1 MAAVACSNRLASAFC
16 FNGICSLNCVKSMDH
31 RITAI
36 QVQKRNSQRVSIF
49 LDGEYAFGLSRIVAA
64 WLVVGQEISDDK
76 IAQLKAEDE
85 TEVVYLKTLNFIQYR
100 PRSSQEIRRYLMKH
114 NTPEPV
120 VEQTVER
127 LQRAGLV
134 DDARFAQA
142 WVENRTD
149 LRPRSRQALAFE
161 LRQRGINSQTINDAL
176 EEIDDDTLALDAAR
190 KQARRY
196 QELEWQD
203 FRQKMCSFLARRG
216 FNYSASME
224 ATKQV
229 WSEINAEQTPDDEEY
244 G

>member
-1 MAAVACSNRLASAFC
+1 MN
-16 FNGICSLNCVKSMDH
+16 H

-64 WLVVGQEISDDK
+64 WLAVGQEISDEK
-76 IAQLKAEDE
+76 IAQLKSEDE

-100 PRSSQEIRRYLMKH
+100 PRSTQEIRRYLVKRD
-114 NTPEPV
+114 TPELV
-120 VEQTVER
+120 VEQTLER

-134 DDARFAQA
+134 DDTRFAQT

-161 LRQRGINSQTINDAL
+161 LRQRGINPQTINDAL
-176 EEIDDDTLALDAAR
+176 EEIDDSTVALDAAR

-196 QELEWQD
+196 QQLEWQD

-216 FNYSASME
+216 FNYSVSME
-224 ATKQV
+224 AAKQV
-229 WSEINAEQTPDDEEY
+229 WSEIYVEQTPDDEEY
-244 G
+244 D

>member
-1 MAAVACSNRLASAFC
+1 MN
-16 FNGICSLNCVKSMDH
+16 H

-64 WLVVGQEISDDK
+64 WLAVGQEISDEK
-76 IAQLKAEDE
+76 IAQLKSEDE

-100 PRSSQEIRRYLMKH
+100 PRSTQEIRRYLVKRD
-114 NTPEPV
+114 TPELV
-120 VEQTVER
+120 VEQTLER

-134 DDARFAQA
+134 DDTRFAQT

-161 LRQRGINSQTINDAL
+161 LRQRGINPQTINDAL
-176 EEIDDDTLALDAAR
+176 EEIDDSTVALDAAR

-196 QELEWQD
+196 QQLEWQD

-216 FNYSASME
+216 FNYSVSME
-224 ATKQV
+224 AAKQV
-229 WSEINAEQTPDDEEY
+229 WSEINVEQTPDDEEY
-244 G
+244 D